1 MVYPLREWQCYKC
14 GTMVK
19 GIAIEQVRSVLVFFG
34 KCARCGECSTFYSE
48 FADVAECDRQQQ
60 LRDMES
66 YVQQLSHEATHMP
79 WML

>member
-1 MVYPLREWQCYKC
+1 MVYPLREWQCYRC

-19 GIAIEQVRSVLVFFG
+19 GIAIEQ
-34 KCARCGECSTFYSE
+34 KCARCGECNTFYSE
-48 FADVAECDRQQQ
+48 FSDVAECDRQQQ